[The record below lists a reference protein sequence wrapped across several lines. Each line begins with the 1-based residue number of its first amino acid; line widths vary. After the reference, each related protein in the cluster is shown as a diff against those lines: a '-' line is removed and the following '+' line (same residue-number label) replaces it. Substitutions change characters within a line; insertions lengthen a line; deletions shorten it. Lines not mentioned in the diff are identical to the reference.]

1 MEENMAYKK
10 ITKNV
15 DKGVTKEMAN
25 AVMTSLYG
33 SDEYLAKKA
42 KAKKPINKKKAV
54 ANKKK

>member
-1 MEENMAYKK
+1 MAYKK

-33 SDEYLAKKA
+33 SDEYLVKKA